1 MHSRADLYYKED
13 MTLSKGDILPKTC
26 DYHLG
31 HFFKDCM
38 LENPD
43 VIMQIDAATGE
54 EETRRSVLT
63 RSINLARCMRRLGL
77 KPGDVLVLG
86 GNNHLDLCIPYYAAV
101 LNGYPIAGVD
111 PFFKFEEIKELFKLV
126 TPKVGFCQ
134 RESLCDYQRAVEE
147 LGLNTRLVTF
157 DGDGNTMAE
166 LMDSCDKFETFEDF
180 ERQVRVVRGPAT
192 GVYMAVYGRTT
203 QPAPAV
209 GVMVSIYRHVRR
221 GKRGVVSINCDHDA
235 RAERAKRAC
244 RGSGRRSARTDMAA
258 FHDMPR
264 NFMICL
270 NWPNHEMAALHDM
283 PRNFMICLNVTRQ
296 IAKRIA
302 QFDTDKVYA
311 WLVSTSGSTG
321 LPKVAAVKHQSVLE
335 VIRFVATLRRKTKE
349 EDASSTLPAPA
360 LALNLSAVQWVSAF
374 VNAFSMPTM
383 NQINVQTSAPA
394 SIEHVIDIINK
405 YRAALRPDAL
415 VIETYGQ
422 TECLGMVLFPAPQGP
437 PGNCGRE
444 MPLVKV
450 KLVDPVTGETIMQ
463 PNVPGEL
470 WTKGPGFTEYYKNP
484 EETAKAFSDDGW
496 HKTGD
501 MLRRDENGFYYFV
514 ERLKMLIKFGEYSVV
529 PLEVEEAILKHEG
542 VLNVCVTSIP
552 KEVDGEWPVAVV
564 VRAAG
569 AVVTAQEIKDLVANT
584 LSVHKQLRGGVLF
597 VEELPMTSTGK
608 IARGKVREL
617 VQNAVLE

>member
-180 ERQVRVVRGPAT
+180 E
-192 GVYMAVYGRTT
+192 
-203 QPAPAV
+203 
-209 GVMVSIYRHVRR
+209 
-221 GKRGVVSINCDHDA
+221 
-235 RAERAKRAC
+235 
-244 RGSGRRSARTDMAA
+244 
-258 FHDMPR
+258 
-264 NFMICL
+264 
-270 NWPNHEMAALHDM
+270 
-283 PRNFMICLNVTRQ
+283 
-296 IAKRIA
+296 IA

-405 YRAALRPDAL
+405 YRPKATSLIAPSIMHRILKHEKPCDLSCFNTVYLGGSSVYQSFLLDLKAALRPDAL